1 MALFKILKGDSNNL
15 VSYDNAEV
23 VNGKIPFPA
32 LDSGK
37 TLFTTVNS
45 TPITE
50 GYAYFTE
57 DTHKFYIDT
66 KDKRLNLYTDH
77 ADYAT
82 YDENGRNLAE
92 LSEVSYENIDD
103 TGSKIG
109 TININGIEHNVTCP
123 ANIVSKPVNKYVFT
137 AKANQNTFTI
147 PFDFDD
153 SSALTLYYNG
163 IMLKETDHYTV
174 KGKVIT
180 LNGWTSEANDYLA
193 VMGIEGAAA
202 INVDEKVAQIQEAV
216 DNAEITINNKVSS
229 AIKQIDDK
237 LTTVPDDVTQAVY
250 KNKSNIMTAD
260 GRITMDSSYVPT
272 ADMELATKKYVDNAT
287 PAQFSTSKAGVVP
300 KSDGSTTKYL
310 RADGAWATID
320 KTPVI
325 GTTTDYAIYIGPTS
339 PASGTTPLLWIDTTS
354 STGHL
359 KYRKSTTSAW
369 THVPVAWS

>member
-1 MALFKILKGDSNNL
+1 MALFKILKGDSDRL
-15 VSYDNAEV
+15 VTYDAKA
-23 VNGKIPFPA
+23 VNGKIPFPT

-37 TLFTTVNS
+37 TLFTPVEDT
-45 TPITE
+45 TPIKE

-66 KDKRLNLYTDH
+66 ADKRLNLYTDH

-103 TGSKIG
+103 NGSKIG
-109 TININGIEHNVTCP
+109 AININGIEYNVTCP
-123 ANIVSKPVNKYVFT
+123 ADVASKPVNKYVFT
-137 AKANQNTFTI
+137 AKANQTTFTI

-163 IMLKETDHYTV
+163 IMLKENDHYTIA
-174 KGKVIT
+174 GKVIT
-180 LNGWTSEANDYLA
+180 LNGWTSEADDYLT

-216 DNAEITINNKVSS
+216 DNAEITINNKVAD
-229 AIKQIDDK
+229 AIKSIDDK
-237 LTTVPDDVTQAVY
+237 LATVPDDVTQAVY
-250 KNKSNIMTAD
+250 KNKSNVMTAD
-260 GRITMDSSYVPT
+260 GRITMDSTYVPT
-272 ADMELATKKYVDNAT
+272 ADMEVATKKYVDNAT
-287 PAQFSTSKAGVVP
+287 PAQFSTNKAGVVP

-325 GTTTDYAIYIGPTS
+325 GTTTDYAIYIGSTS

>member
-37 TLFTTVNS
+37 TLFTTVDS

-137 AKANQNTFTI
+137 AKAN
-147 PFDFDD
+147 
-153 SSALTLYYNG
+153 
-163 IMLKETDHYTV
+163 
-174 KGKVIT
+174 
-180 LNGWTSEANDYLA
+180 
-193 VMGIEGAAA
+193 
-202 INVDEKVAQIQEAV
+202 
-216 DNAEITINNKVSS
+216 
-229 AIKQIDDK
+229 
-237 LTTVPDDVTQAVY
+237 
-250 KNKSNIMTAD
+250 
-260 GRITMDSSYVPT
+260 
-272 ADMELATKKYVDNAT
+272 
-287 PAQFSTSKAGVVP
+287 
-300 KSDGSTTKYL
+300 
-310 RADGAWATID
+310 
-320 KTPVI
+320 
-325 GTTTDYAIYIGPTS
+325 
-339 PASGTTPLLWIDTTS
+339 
-354 STGHL
+354 
-359 KYRKSTTSAW
+359 
-369 THVPVAWS
+369 

>member
-1 MALFKILKGDSNNL
+1 MALFKILKGDSDRL
-15 VSYDNAEV
+15 VTYDAKT

-37 TLFTTVNS
+37 TLFTPVEDA
-45 TPITE
+45 TPIKE
-50 GYAYFTE
+50 GYAYFPE

-66 KDKRLNLYTDH
+66 VDKRLNLYTDH

-103 TGSKIG
+103 NGSKIG
-109 TININGIEHNVTCP
+109 AININGIEYNVTCP
-123 ANIVSKPVNKYVFT
+123 ADVVSKPVNKYVFT
-137 AKANQNTFTI
+137 AKANQDTFTI

-163 IMLKETDHYTV
+163 IMLKENDHYTV
-174 KGKVIT
+174 EGKVIT
-180 LNGWTSEANDYLA
+180 LNGWTSEADDNLT

-216 DNAEITINNKVSS
+216 DNAEVTINNKVTD
-229 AIKQIDDK
+229 AIKSIDDK
-237 LTTVPDDVTQAVY
+237 LATVPDDVTQAVY
-250 KNKSNIMTAD
+250 KNKSNIMTAN
-260 GRITMDSSYVPT
+260 GKITMDSSYTPNV
-272 ADMELATKKYVDNAT
+272 DGDIATKKYVDNAT
-287 PAQFSTSKAGVVP
+287 PATFTASKAGTVP
-300 KSDGSTTKYL
+300 ASGGGTTKYL
-310 RADGAWATID
+310 RADGTWTAID

-325 GTTTDYAIYIGPTS
+325 GTNTNYAIYIGTTA

-354 STGHL
+354 STGFL
-359 KYRKSTTSAW
+359 KYRSSNTSAW
-369 THVPVAWS
+369 TAVPVAWT

>member
-32 LDSGK
+32 LGSGK
-37 TLFTTVNS
+37 TLFTTVDS

-103 TGSKIG
+103 TGGQIG
-109 TININGIEHNVTCP
+109 VININGIEYPITCP
-123 ANIVSKPVNKYVFT
+123 ADIAGKTINKYTFDVNADQT
-137 AKANQNTFTI
+137 IFTI
-147 PFDFDD
+147 PFNFSD
-153 SSALTLYYNG
+153 SSTLTIYYNG
-163 IMLKETDHYTV
+163 IMIQETENYTIN
-174 KGKVIT
+174 GNTIT
-180 LNGWTSEANDYLA
+180 LNGWKGEQGDFLT
-193 VMGIEGAAA
+193 VMGIEGAAGV
-202 INVDEKVAQIQEAV
+202 NVDEDIVRIQTELNKAL
-216 DNAEITINNKVSS
+216 EKINSS
-229 AIKQIDDK
+229 TENLI
-237 LTTVPDDVTQAVY
+237 Y

-287 PAQFSTSKAGVVP
+287 PPTV
-300 KSDGSTTKYL
+300 
-310 RADGAWATID
+310 
-320 KTPVI
+320 
-325 GTTTDYAIYIGPTS
+325 GTTTDYSIYIGSTQ
-339 PASGTTPLLWIDTTS
+339 PASGTAPLVWIDTTAK
-354 STGHL
+354 TGTF
-359 KYRKSTTSAW
+359 KYRTSTTGTW
-369 THVPVAWS
+369 TPVPVAWI

>member
-1 MALFKILKGDSNNL
+1 MALFKILKGDSDRL
-15 VSYDNAEV
+15 VTYDAKT
-23 VNGKIPFPA
+23 VNGKIPFPS

-37 TLFTTVNS
+37 TLFTTVES

-66 KDKRLNLYTDH
+66 ADKRLNLYTDH

-103 TGSKIG
+103 NGSKIG
-109 TININGIEHNVTCP
+109 TININGIEYNVTCP
-123 ANIVSKPVNKYVFT
+123 ADVASKPVNKYVFT

-163 IMLKETDHYTV
+163 IMLKETDHYTIE
-174 KGKVIT
+174 GKVIT
-180 LNGWTSEANDYLA
+180 LNGWTSEADDYLT

-216 DNAEITINNKVSS
+216 DNAEATINNKVAD
-229 AIKQIDDK
+229 AIKSIDINWR
-237 LTTVPDDVTQAVY
+237 L
-250 KNKSNIMTAD
+250 
-260 GRITMDSSYVPT
+260 
-272 ADMELATKKYVDNAT
+272 
-287 PAQFSTSKAGVVP
+287 
-300 KSDGSTTKYL
+300 YL
-310 RADGAWATID
+310 MM
-320 KTPVI
+320 
-325 GTTTDYAIYIGPTS
+325 
-339 PASGTTPLLWIDTTS
+339 
-354 STGHL
+354 
-359 KYRKSTTSAW
+359 
-369 THVPVAWS
+369 